1 MKVFSH
7 ANVIEKFYS
16 QNNDVNFLVE
26 NDFVN
31 LQ

>member
-1 MKVFSH
+1 MKIFSH

-26 NDFVN
+26 KMI
-31 LQ
+31 L